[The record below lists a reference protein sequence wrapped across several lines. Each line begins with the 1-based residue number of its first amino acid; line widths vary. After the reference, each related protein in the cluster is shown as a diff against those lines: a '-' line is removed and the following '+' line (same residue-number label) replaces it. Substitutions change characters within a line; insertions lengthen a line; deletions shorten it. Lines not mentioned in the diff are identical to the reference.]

1 MFHLEIVPI
10 EELND
15 PDSPLN
21 DLDSPRHQDA
31 LADYFDE
38 PREPH
43 RSQAGEYGW
52 DRIRVS
58 SLIKAL
64 AEIPSKA
71 VVHVLGEGTRLT
83 MSWVDKET
91 DAQQMAPALDGGRI
105 MEVDHQFAAAELHRM
120 WRDILPLDG
129 KRILMVV
136 TAYGIQLH
144 YRSQY
149 RTYVA
154 LPEPSQH
161 E

>member
-1 MFHLEIVPI
+1 MFHLEIPPI
-10 EELND
+10 EE
-15 PDSPLN
+15 LN

-31 LADYFDE
+31 LADHFDE

-43 RSQAGEYGW
+43 RSRAGEYGW

-58 SLIKAL
+58 SLLRVL

-71 VVHVLGEGTRLT
+71 VVHVLAEGTRLT

-91 DAQQMAPALDGGRI
+91 GAQQMAPALDGGRI
-105 MEVDHQFAAAELHRM
+105 MEVDHKFAASELCRM

-129 KRILMVV
+129 ERILMVV
-136 TAYGIQLH
+136 TAYGIQMH

-154 LPEPSQH
+154 LPKAAPSC
-161 E
+161 

>member
-1 MFHLEIVPI
+1 MFHLEILPI
-10 EELND
+10 EE
-15 PDSPLN
+15 LN

-31 LADYFDE
+31 LADHFDE

-43 RSQAGEYGW
+43 RSRAGEYGW
-52 DRIRVS
+52 NRIGGS
-58 SLIKAL
+58 SLLRVL

-71 VVHVLGEGTRLT
+71 VVHVLAEGTRLT

-91 DAQQMAPALDGGRI
+91 GAQQMAPALDGGRI
-105 MEVDHQFAAAELHRM
+105 MEVDHKFAASELRRM

-154 LPEPSQH
+154 LPKAAPSC
-161 E
+161 